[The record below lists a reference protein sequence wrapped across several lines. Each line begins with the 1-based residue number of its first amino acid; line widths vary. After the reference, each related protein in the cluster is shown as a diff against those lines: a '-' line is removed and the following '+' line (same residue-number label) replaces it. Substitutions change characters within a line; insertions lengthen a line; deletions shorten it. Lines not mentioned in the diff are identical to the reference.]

1 MDRFRNKQTGE
12 SFYIEFDFTSVSSAL
27 IISSATVSAK
37 IVSTGVD
44 VTATITTFAKQLIT
58 SPVVYVWVTGGTDGV
73 DYQITCKATTSNGS
87 VHELEGLMLVA
98 DVPLTAVTGTG
109 PGCVVKPI
117 IEPLS
122 LAEIKSHLRVDDSSD
137 DEMLSTIIQVAREQV
152 EDITRRALLT
162 STWDFVIQEW
172 PVENYI
178 KLPYGNLQSV
188 TSVKWK
194 DTDGTE
200 TTLTAGTDYL
210 VETNGENVGRV
221 VLPYGESW
229 PSDTLYP
236 SNPITI
242 RFVCGWTAASLIPA
256 KIKAACKL
264 IAGDI
269 YQNREGKILT
279 GQSYQ
284 ENKAVM
290 ALLASARIWD
300 EI

>member
-12 SFYIEFDFTSVSSAL
+12 SYYIEFDFSSVSSAL

-44 VTATITTFAKQLIT
+44 VTATITTVAKQLIT

-73 DYQITCKATTSNGS
+73 DYQITCKATASNGS
-87 VHELEGLMLVA
+87 VYELEGLMLVA

-162 STWDFVIQEW
+162 STWDFVLQEW

-200 TTLTAGTDYL
+200 TTLTPTTDYL

-221 VLPYGESW
+221 VLPYGEIW

-256 KIKAACKL
+256 KIRAACKL

-290 ALLASARIWD
+290 ALLTNARIWD

>member
-12 SFYIEFDFTSVSSAL
+12 SYYIEFDFSSVSSAL

-73 DYQITCKATTSNGS
+73 DYQITCKATASNGS
-87 VHELEGLMLVA
+87 IYELEGLMLVA

-162 STWDFVIQEW
+162 STWDFVLQEW

-256 KIKAACKL
+256 KIRAACKL

-290 ALLASARIWD
+290 ALLTNARIWD

>member
-12 SFYIEFDFTSVSSAL
+12 SYYIEFDFSSVSSAL
-27 IISSATVSAK
+27 IISSASVSAK

-44 VTATITTFAKQLIT
+44 VTATITTVAKQLIT

>member
-12 SFYIEFDFTSVSSAL
+12 SYYIEFDFTSVSSAL
-27 IISSATVSAK
+27 IISSASVSAK

-44 VTATITTFAKQLIT
+44 VTATITTVAKQLIT

-73 DYQITCKATTSNGS
+73 DYQITCKATASNGS
-87 VHELEGLMLVA
+87 VYELEGLMLVA

-122 LAEIKSHLRVDDSSD
+122 LAEIKSHLRVDDTSD

-172 PVENYI
+172 PIENYI

-194 DTDGTE
+194 NTDGVE
-200 TTLTAGTDYL
+200 TTLTPTRITSLKQTARMLAGSCCRMAR
-210 VETNGENVGRV
+210 VGRV
-221 VLPYGESW
+221 TRFIRQ
-229 PSDTLYP
+229 TL
-236 SNPITI
+236 
-242 RFVCGWTAASLIPA
+242 
-256 KIKAACKL
+256 
-264 IAGDI
+264 
-269 YQNREGKILT
+269 
-279 GQSYQ
+279 
-284 ENKAVM
+284 
-290 ALLASARIWD
+290 
-300 EI
+300 

>member
-12 SFYIEFDFTSVSSAL
+12 SYYIEFDFTSVSSTL
-27 IISSATVSAK
+27 VISSATVAAK

-44 VTATITTFAKQLIT
+44 VTATLTTVAKQLIT
-58 SPVVYVWVTGGTDGV
+58 SPIVYVWVTAGTDGV
-73 DYQITCKATTSNGS
+73 DYQITCKATASNGS
-87 VHELEGLMLVA
+87 VYELEGLMLVA

-122 LAEIKSHLRVDDSSD
+122 LAEIKSHLRVDDTSD
-137 DEMLSTIIQVAREQV
+137 DEMLSAIIQVAREQV

-162 STWDFVIQEW
+162 STWDFVLQEW

-200 TTLTAGTDYL
+200 TTLTPTNDYL

-256 KIKAACKL
+256 KIRAACKL

-290 ALLASARIWD
+290 ALLTNARIWD

>member
-12 SFYIEFDFTSVSSAL
+12 SYYIEFDFTSVSSAL

-44 VTATITTFAKQLIT
+44 VTATITTVAKQLIT

-73 DYQITCKATTSNGS
+73 DYQITCKATASNGS
-87 VHELEGLMLVA
+87 VYELEGLMLVA

-194 DTDGTE
+194 DTDGVE

-290 ALLASARIWD
+290 ALLTNARIWD